1 MLKKGLFVV
10 IFVALLSIP
19 FLLTRNA
26 KSYTEEMTPCTVK
39 VSGEKLDARCGS
51 ILVPENRTDAN
62 SRKLTLPVTQI
73 LATGDA
79 AAEPIFYLAGG
90 PGMSNLGFKP
100 PLALLENHDLVM
112 VGYRGV
118 DGPVSLHCPEM
129 ETAVKGVNHQLFSS
143 AAEAGI
149 REAVSTCGQRLQ
161 SEGVDLDGYTVPE
174 VVLDMEVAR
183 DKLGYM
189 RIHLLSESYGT
200 RVAQI
205 YSQMAPESLNRV
217 VMIGVNT
224 PGNFVWEPELIDS
237 QLAQYGTLCAADA
250 YCQAQTEDLVQL
262 MRTVNQNMPT
272 QWLGTSISPDKVK
285 AISFVL
291 LFHPSTATYVFDAY
305 MAASQGDVSGLALM
319 SFAYDMIM
327 PKFTVWG
334 EFLAKGFSA
343 DFDPNRD
350 YSELANPDSVMGS
363 PLAQILWVG
372 ADVWPMT
379 TIPEQYRQVHFSA
392 VDTLLISGD
401 IDFSTPIENA
411 TQNLMP
417 SLTNGQ
423 QVVLKNMGHV
433 NDVWHAQPAA
443 TERLLTYYYDTGDVD
458 DSLYVAQEIN
468 FATGLMS
475 LPNVAKGIVGFAIL
489 LMLVLLGIVIFIVC
503 KIRRRGA

>member
-10 IFVALLSIP
+10 TLIALLSIP
-19 FLLTRNA
+19 FLLTRDA

-39 VSGEKLDARCGS
+39 VAGEKLDARCGS
-51 ILVPENRTDAN
+51 ILVPENRADAN
-62 SRKLTLPVTQI
+62 SRTLTLPVTQI
-73 LATGDA
+73 LATGDVA
-79 AAEPIFYLAGG
+79 ADPIFYLAGG

-129 ETAVKGVNHQLFSS
+129 ETAVKGVDNQLFSA
-143 AAEAGI
+143 AAETGI
-149 REAVSTCGQRLQ
+149 REAVSACGQRLQ
-161 SEGVDLDGYTVPE
+161 SEGVDLDGYTIPE
-174 VVLDMEVAR
+174 VVLDMEAAR
-183 DKLGYM
+183 QQLGYG

-205 YSQMAPESLNRV
+205 YAQIAPESLNRV

-237 QLAQYGTLCAADA
+237 QLAQYGELCAADT

-262 MRTVNQNMPT
+262 IRSVNQNMPT
-272 QWLGTSISPDKVK
+272 QWLGLTISPDKVK

-291 LFHPSTATYVFDAY
+291 LFHPSTATYIFDAY
-305 MAASQGDVSGLALM
+305 MAASQGDGSGLALM
-319 SFAYDMIM
+319 SLAYDMVM

-343 DFDPNRD
+343 DFDPHRD

-363 PLAQILWVG
+363 PLAQILWAG
-372 ADVWPMT
+372 ADAWSMSS
-379 TIPEQYRQVHFSA
+379 IPEEYRQVHPSS
-392 VDTLLISGD
+392 VETLLISGD

-411 TQNLMP
+411 TQNLLP
-417 SLTNGQ
+417 SLANGQ
-423 QVVLKNMGHV
+423 QVILKNMGHI

-443 TERLLTYYYDTGDVD
+443 TERLLTHYYTTGEVD
-458 DSLYVAQEIN
+458 DSLYVVQEIN
-468 FATGLMS
+468 FATGLMN
-475 LPNVAKGIVGFAIL
+475 LPNVAKGLVGFVIL
-489 LMLVLLGIVIFIVC
+489 LTLILVGSVILIV
-503 KIRRRGA
+503 KRIRRRGA